1 MKTKKVKI
9 SLTLEKALI
18 EELKRMSAKSNISV
32 STIVNLVLEGS
43 KCLKDFAS

>member
-18 EELKRMSAKSNISV
+18 EELRRMSAKSNVSI
-32 STIVNLVLEGS
+32 STIVNLVLEGIR
-43 KCLKDFAS
+43 CLDDFAN